1 MIWDVVVFMESFM
14 TSIKKP
20 GTNTGNGGGIFQEV
34 GPRGGKQP
42 NFAAVPDKRPLPPT
56 TKPGHG
62 WVPVKVTPNS
72 HR

>member
-1 MIWDVVVFMESFM
+1 MAAIQ
-14 TSIKKP
+14 KP
-20 GTNTGNGGGIFQEV
+20 GSNTGKTGGIFQEV

-42 NFAAVPDKRPLPPT
+42 NFATVPDRRPLPPT

-62 WVPVKVTPNS
+62 WVPVKVTPDS

>member
-1 MIWDVVVFMESFM
+1 MAAIQ
-14 TSIKKP
+14 KP
-20 GTNTGNGGGIFQEV
+20 GSNTGKTGGIFQEV

-42 NFAAVPDKRPLPPT
+42 NFAAVPDSRPLPPT

-62 WVPVKVTPNS
+62 WVPVKVTPDS